1 MTKAEKQA
9 ALNRLH
15 AEIEKIDLPLKAA
28 ASRLV
33 PGEGNPDADVVF
45 VGEAPGAEEDRQ
57 GRPFVG
63 AAGKFLT
70 ELIESIGW
78 RREDVYIANL
88 IKHRPPNNRDP
99 LPIEIEAYV
108 PWLEKQLEIIQPKLI
123 VTLGRYSLAH
133 FLGPSTG
140 SISSPQ
146 ARSGQG
152 ALSISK
158 LHGQPK
164 RRGTRVVMP
173 MYHPAAAL
181 YQGSLRPLLT
191 ADFQKIPK
199 VLKMIREGK
208 MKEEV
213 KPAAAIMSEV
223 KQASLL

>member
-1 MTKAEKQA
+1 MTKQEKQA
-9 ALNRLH
+9 ALEKLH
-15 AEIEKIDLPLKAA
+15 VEIEKLDLPLKGA

-33 PGEGNPDADVVF
+33 PGEGNPDAEVVF

-70 ELIESIGW
+70 ELIESVGW
-78 RREDVYIANL
+78 KREDVYIANL

-123 VTLGRYSLAH
+123 VTLGRYSMMH

-140 SISSPQ
+140 
-146 ARSGQG
+146 SGQG

-164 RRGTRVVMP
+164 RRGKRVVMP

-181 YQGSLRPLLT
+181 YQGSLRPLLA

-199 VLKMIREGK
+199 VLKMA
-208 MKEEV
+208 KENKINEDEETSSV
-213 KPAAAIMSEV
+213 KTPETVS
-223 KQASLL
+223 QGRLL